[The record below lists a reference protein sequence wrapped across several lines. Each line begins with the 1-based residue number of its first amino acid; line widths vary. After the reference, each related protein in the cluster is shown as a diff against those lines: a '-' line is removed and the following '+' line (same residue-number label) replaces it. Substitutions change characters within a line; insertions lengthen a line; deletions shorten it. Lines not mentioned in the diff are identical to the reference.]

1 MISSSRALLFALVAG
16 SASAFAP
23 SAHRQSAAAVATG
36 TGTRGTELRM
46 GFFDNIKTVFS
57 DEGKEA
63 RKKFE
68 EEEKLKEEEA
78 QREMVE
84 RRKNP
89 EKMEEYGK
97 IIIS

>member
-36 TGTRGTELRM
+36 TGTGTELRM

>member
-1 MISSSRALLFALVAG
+1 MISSSRALLFAFFAA

-23 SAHRQSAAAVATG
+23 SAHRQSAAPVAT
-36 TGTRGTELRM
+36 GTELRM

-63 RKKFE
+63 RRKFE

-78 QREMVE
+78 QRMMVE
-84 RRKNP
+84 RRRNP